1 MNQPGL
7 LNVAARVSREEDI
20 QVEGTSVF
28 KVLALDGGGYRGLY
42 TAIVLREIEQHNGSL
57 AEHFDLLCGTSVGA
71 LIALGLAA
79 GRSAEEAVTFFETCG
94 PEIFPRGPWFA
105 RLARGLRQIG
115 IGAKY
120 RSKALEKALHSWLGN
135 HTMAESNSYVCIPAL
150 NFTTWSPTVLKTDHD
165 PSLTRD
171 SDLLMR
177 EVARATS
184 AAPFYFPAA
193 AITGHPGLFL
203 DGGLWANNPSLIGL
217 IEACRFFA
225 GPGKAYGSVRIL
237 SVGTVDQTP
246 GRSVRESGDLA
257 LRSGLAVLRSTLCVQ
272 ERATA
277 FAVLHLGSS
286 LAVPAECIRIPSPE
300 PSAEQAR
307 DIALDAATPQA
318 TATLK
323 TLAHE
328 RAHAW
333 NKRPEV
339 VSFFAA
345 PAAAPRFRKHSRLSS

>member
-1 MNQPGL
+1 MTGGAAPG
-7 LNVAARVSREEDI
+7 
-20 QVEGTSVF
+20 VF

-79 GRSAEEAVTFFETCG
+79 GRSAEEAVAFFEERG
-94 PEIFPRGPWFA
+94 PEIFPRGPWYA
-105 RLARGLRQIG
+105 RLTRGIRQLG
-115 IGAKY
+115 IGTKY
-120 RSKALEKALHSWLGN
+120 RSKALEKALLDWLGD
-135 HTMAESNSYVCIPAL
+135 HTMADANSYLCIPAL
-150 NFTTWSPTVLKTDHD
+150 NFTTWRPTVLKTDHA

-171 SDLLMR
+171 SDVLMR
-177 EVARATS
+177 EIARATS

-193 AITGHPGLFL
+193 SIAGHPDLFL

-225 GPGKAYGSVRIL
+225 GPGKPYSAVHIL

-246 GRSVRESGDLA
+246 GRSVRASGDLA
-257 LRSGLAVLRSTLCVQ
+257 LRNGLAVLRSTLCVQ

-277 FAVLHLGSS
+277 FAIALLGPS
-286 LAVPAECIRIPSPE
+286 LAVPVEYIRIPSPE
-300 PSAEQAR
+300 LSVDQAR
-307 DIALDAATPQA
+307 DIALDAATSQA
-318 TATLK
+318 TATLRA
-323 TLAHE
+323 LAHE
-328 RAHAW
+328 RGHTW
-333 NKRPEV
+333 NKRPEI

-345 PAAAPRFRKHSRLSS
+345 PVAPPRFRIHPPLSS